1 MAFFEVVIFER
12 LLKHMKSNTCPGFKF
27 SGIASGIKVNG
38 NPDLGLII
46 SENEADIA
54 AVFTKNLVC
63 AAPVL
68 LCKERINQGRAK
80 AIIANS
86 GNANCC
92 TGEKGMENAYKMT
105 KVISDALKI
114 SDDKVFCASTGVIGE
129 PMPVEKIEASA
140 SKLIESASTD
150 GMNDFATAIMTT
162 DLVSKIY
169 TTKRE
174 VAGKTITVTGAAKGS
189 GMIQPGMATM
199 LCFICTDMGIASK
212 DLYKVLLDG
221 TEKSFNRITVDGDMS
236 TNDTVMVM
244 ANGMS
249 GLKSDDPAAM
259 KAFDEMLSE
268 TLLALAKMVVKDGEG
283 ATKLVK
289 IEVNGAPTNNDALL
303 AAREIA
309 NSNLVKTALFGEDAN
324 WGRIIAAAGRSGAK
338 LDQTKI
344 DIFFNDVQMVKDG
357 MGLGKTVEAEV
368 SKILKSPEY
377 TIRLELNI
385 GQGKDFMYTCDF
397 SYDYVKIN
405 ISYRS

>member
-1 MAFFEVVIFER
+1 MNDY
-12 LLKHMKSNTCPGFKF
+12 KCPGFKF
-27 SGIASGIKVNG
+27 AGIASGIKANG
-38 NPDLGLII
+38 NLDLGLIV
-46 SENEADIA
+46 SEKEANIA

-68 LCKERINQGRAK
+68 LCKERIKKGKAK

-92 TGEKGMENAYKMT
+92 TGDQGMINAVRMT
-105 KVISDALKI
+105 KAISEVMGIDQET
-114 SDDKVFCASTGVIGE
+114 VFCASTGVIGE
-129 PMPVEKIEASA
+129 PMPVEKIERSA
-140 SKLIESASTD
+140 SKLIEAASYD
-150 GMNDFATAIMTT
+150 GMKNFAASIMTT
-162 DLVSKIY
+162 DLVDKIH
-169 TTKRE
+169 TVKRT
-174 VAGKTITVTGAAKGS
+174 VSGKEITVTGAAKGS

-199 LCFICTDMGIASK
+199 LCFICTDMDIESST
-212 DLYKVLLDG
+212 LYSILLKG
-221 TEKSFNRITVDGDMS
+221 SEKSFNRITVDGDMS

-249 GLKSDDPAAM
+249 GVSSDSPEAILV
-259 KAFDEMLSE
+259 FEEMLTE

-289 IEVNGAPTNNDALL
+289 VEVNGAQTDNDALL
-303 AAREIA
+303 VAREIS

-324 WGRIIAAAGRSGAK
+324 WGRIIAAAGRSGAM

-344 DIFFNDVQMVKDG
+344 DIYFNDVQMVKDG
-357 MGLGKTVEAEV
+357 MGLGKQVESEV
-368 SKILKSPEY
+368 SKVLKLPEY
-377 TIRLELNI
+377 IIRLELNV
-385 GQGKDFMYTCDF
+385 GNGRDFMYTCDF

>member
-1 MAFFEVVIFER
+1 ME
-12 LLKHMKSNTCPGFKF
+12 SSTCPGFKF
-27 SGIASGIKVNG
+27 SAFASGIKVNG
-38 NPDLGLII
+38 NIDLGLII
-46 SENEADIA
+46 SEKEADIA

-68 LCKERINQGRAK
+68 LCKERIKQGRAK

-92 TGEKGMENAYKMT
+92 TGEKGMENAIKMT
-105 KVISDALKI
+105 KAISDILNVA
-114 SDDKVFCASTGVIGE
+114 DDKVFCASTGVIGE

-140 SKLIESASTD
+140 SKLIESASAD

-169 TTKRE
+169 TAKRE
-174 VAGKTITVTGAAKGS
+174 ISGKIITVTGAAKGS

-199 LCFICTDMGIASK
+199 LCFICTDMGIPSNE
-212 DLYKVLLDG
+212 LYKVLLEG

-249 GLKSDDPAAM
+249 GLTSDNPDAI

-289 IEVNGAPTNNDALL
+289 IEVNGAHTNNDALL

-344 DIFFNDVQMVKDG
+344 DIFFNDIQMVKDG
-357 MGLGKTVEAEV
+357 MGLGKQVEAEV
-368 SKILKSPEY
+368 SKVLKFPEY

-385 GQGKDFMYTCDF
+385 GKGNDFMYTCDF

>member
-1 MAFFEVVIFER
+1 MLSTYIFKGLEN
-12 LLKHMKSNTCPGFKF
+12 MKSNTCPGILF
-27 SGIASGIKVNG
+27 SGIASGIKANG
-38 NPDLGLII
+38 NPDLGIII
-46 SENEADIA
+46 SEKEADVA

-68 LCKERINQGRAK
+68 LCKERVKKGRAK

-92 TGEKGMENAYKMT
+92 TGESGLEKAVRMT
-105 KVISDALKI
+105 KAVSSILNTPDET
-114 SDDKVFCASTGVIGE
+114 VFCASTGVIGE
-129 PMPVEKIEASA
+129 PLPVEKIEASA
-140 SKLIESASTD
+140 SKLIESASVE
-150 GMNDFATAIMTT
+150 GMDDFASSIMTT
-162 DLVSKIY
+162 DLVPKIY
-169 TTKRE
+169 TAKRTVE
-174 VAGKTITVTGAAKGS
+174 GKTLTVTGAAKGS

-199 LCFICTDMGIASK
+199 LCFICTDMGIQSEK
-212 DLYKVLLDG
+212 LYDVLLKG

-249 GLKSDDPAAM
+249 GLTANSPEAL
-259 KAFDEMLSE
+259 KAFDEMLEE

-289 IEVNGAPTNNDALL
+289 IEVNGAISNNDALL

-324 WGRIIAAAGRSGAK
+324 WGRIIAAAGRSGAA

-344 DIFFNDVQMVKDG
+344 DIYFNEVQMVKDG
-357 MGLGKTVEAEV
+357 MGLGKQVEAEV
-368 SKILKSPEY
+368 SKILKFPEY
-377 TIRLELNI
+377 IIRLELNV
-385 GQGKDFMYTCDF
+385 GKGSDFMYTCDF

>member
-1 MAFFEVVIFER
+1 
-12 LLKHMKSNTCPGFKF
+12 MKSNTCPGFKF
-27 SGIASGIKVNG
+27 AGIASGIKVNG
-38 NPDLGLII
+38 NLDLGLII
-46 SENEADIA
+46 SEKEADIA

-68 LCKERINQGRAK
+68 LCKERIKQGRAN

-92 TGEKGMENAYKMT
+92 TGEEGMKNAIRMT
-105 KVISDALKI
+105 KAVSDVLEI

-129 PMPVEKIEASA
+129 PMPVEKIEESA
-140 SKLIESASTD
+140 SKLIESASSE
-150 GMNDFATAIMTT
+150 GMNNFATAIMTT

-199 LCFICTDMGIASK
+199 LCFICTDMGIASQ
-212 DLYKVLLDG
+212 DLYKVLLEG
-221 TEKSFNRITVDGDMS
+221 TDKSFNRITVDGDMS

-249 GLKSDDPAAM
+249 GLTSEDPEAM
-259 KAFDEMLSE
+259 KAFDEMLTE

-357 MGLGKTVEAEV
+357 MGLGKQVEAEV
-368 SKILKSPEY
+368 SKILKFPEY

-385 GQGKDFMYTCDF
+385 GKGKDFMYTCDF

>member
-1 MAFFEVVIFER
+1 
-12 LLKHMKSNTCPGFKF
+12 MKDNSCPGFRF
-27 SGIASGIKVNG
+27 GGMASGIKVNG
-38 NPDLGLII
+38 NPDLGIII
-46 SENEADIA
+46 SEKEADVA
-54 AVFTKNLVC
+54 AVFTRNLVC

-68 LCKERINQGRAK
+68 LCKERVKNGRAN
-80 AIIANS
+80 AVIANS

-92 TGEKGMENAYKMT
+92 TGEKGMENAIKMT
-105 KVISDALKI
+105 KAVSSVLGISDET
-114 SDDKVFCASTGVIGE
+114 VFCASTGVIGE
-129 PMPVEKIEASA
+129 PLPVEKIEAASEALVKSA
-140 SKLIESASTD
+140 SSE
-150 GMNDFATAIMTT
+150 GMDDFAKAIMTT
-162 DLVSKIY
+162 DLVPKIH
-169 TTKRE
+169 TARRN
-174 VAGKTITVTGAAKGS
+174 VSGKTLTVTGAAKGS

-199 LCFICTDMGIASK
+199 LCFICTDMGIKS
-212 DLYKVLLDG
+212 DSLYDVLYRG

-236 TNDTVMVM
+236 TNDTVLVM

-249 GLKSDDPAAM
+249 GLTSDDPEAM
-259 KAFDEMLSE
+259 NAFDEMLTE

-289 IEVNGAPTNNDALL
+289 IEVNGAETDNDALL

-344 DIFFNDVQMVKDG
+344 DIYFNDVQMVRNG
-357 MGLGKTVEAEV
+357 MGLGKQVEAEV
-368 SKILKSPEY
+368 SKILKFPEY
-377 TIRLELNI
+377 TIRLELNA
-385 GQGKDFMYTCDF
+385 GNGSDFMYTCDF

>member
-1 MAFFEVVIFER
+1 MNDY
-12 LLKHMKSNTCPGFKF
+12 KCPGFKF
-27 SGIASGIKVNG
+27 AGIASGIKANG
-38 NPDLGLII
+38 NLDLGLIV
-46 SENEADIA
+46 SEKEANIA

-68 LCKERINQGRAK
+68 LCKERIKKGKAK

-92 TGEKGMENAYKMT
+92 TGDQGMINAVRMT
-105 KVISDALKI
+105 KAISEVMGIDQET
-114 SDDKVFCASTGVIGE
+114 VFCASTGVIGE
-129 PMPVEKIEASA
+129 PMPVEKIEKSA
-140 SKLIESASTD
+140 SKLIEAASYD
-150 GMNDFATAIMTT
+150 GMKNFAASIMTT
-162 DLVSKIY
+162 DLVDKIH
-169 TTKRE
+169 TVKRT
-174 VAGKTITVTGAAKGS
+174 VSGKEITVTGAAKGS

-199 LCFICTDMGIASK
+199 LCFICTDMDIESST
-212 DLYKVLLDG
+212 LYSILLKG
-221 TEKSFNRITVDGDMS
+221 SEKSFNRITVDGDMS

-249 GLKSDDPAAM
+249 GVSSDSPEALLV
-259 KAFDEMLSE
+259 FEEMLTE

-289 IEVNGAPTNNDALL
+289 VEVNGAHTDNDALL
-303 AAREIA
+303 VAREIS

-324 WGRIIAAAGRSGAK
+324 WGRIIAAAGRSGAM

-344 DIFFNDVQMVKDG
+344 DIYFNDVQMVKDG
-357 MGLGKTVEAEV
+357 MGLGKQVESEV
-368 SKILKSPEY
+368 SKVLKLPEY
-377 TIRLELNI
+377 VIRLELNV
-385 GQGKDFMYTCDF
+385 GNGSDFMYTCDF